1 MTLRRSLIAATIL
14 AVQCDVSGALAQTT
28 TSATPAAAPAP
39 VVHHHVAKTTRK
51 TTRKTS
57 KKTGATKAHAATATH
72 AKPAV
77 MPIAIG
83 AGAAVG
89 ATAAMA
95 PAEPAYQ
102 TAPPDSGEAVI
113 VTGTHAF
120 NRHARDSTSPITVV
134 SAAQLTQT
142 GQVNLADALTRLDP
156 SITEETMGA
165 DAGALTASIRMRGL
179 NPNEVLILVDGKRR
193 HTTANIYADQGPQ
206 QGSTPV
212 DLNMLPANAIDH
224 IEILRDGAAA
234 MYGSDAIAGVVNIIT
249 KKTAHGLNFTEQTG
263 ANAYN
268 GDGWQYQTGVDGG
281 FSFLGDGYVHIS
293 GQVMH
298 ADHMVPSGALDLRS
312 VPSNADYGGVSFPGN
327 SNKIIS
333 TPEET
338 RENLLIDFGKQLTE
352 GVQFYGQVTYAH
364 RHSEAYENYR
374 LPTKAP
380 ELYPAGFSPL
390 ETIDENDFAATL
402 GLKGGNFLGFN
413 WDVSTTYG
421 QDDDTIGNKNT
432 ANPSML
438 STNPSICGTNP
449 ANAGTYSADGCGW
462 SPTTVMA
469 EKYSLAQWTNNADFR
484 RNFNIG
490 HVVPMTLA
498 FGAEHRLEQYQI
510 WPGNPPSYQV
520 GGTQGYQGL
529 MPENAGKWGRDIW
542 AAYADGDFHP
552 LPHWDLDF
560 AGRFEHYTDF
570 GNTENGKVST
580 RYDFTKRI
588 AIRGTVSNGFRAPT
602 LPEEHFS
609 ALNVSPTGA
618 TGLLSTTSAAGQS
631 VGALPL
637 KPERSFSAEA
647 GVVLEPVDGWHISG
661 DVYMIDIRD
670 RIFGSATFSSSDA
683 LNAIALTGATLP
695 TGITNA
701 DVFVNYFANVGST
714 RTEGVDIM
722 SDYLVRLHQYGNVD
736 LSLAFNLN
744 RTRVTEVNT
753 LANGLPALNAQT
765 ESYLTN
771 AAPKSKLVL
780 QAHWTLDKWDVN
792 LRQTRYGSTTILQ
805 TYDDQAPPAL
815 QYSNTEWQAFKN
827 TAAWLTDLEVGYRLN
842 HTWHFAVGANNIFNI
857 RPRRLPLVVNY
868 LGANQYDENS
878 SGIPF
883 TGGYY
888 YGRINASF

>member
-14 AVQCDVSGALAQTT
+14 AMQFDLSAALAQTAPSQT
-28 TSATPAAAPAP
+28 ATPQKPATSG
-39 VVHHHVAKTTRK
+39 HRHVAKAG
-51 TTRKTS
+51 
-57 KKTGATKAHAATATH
+57 KKAGAPKAHAATASAATPGVV
-72 AKPAV
+72 PA
-77 MPIAIG
+77 
-83 AGAAVG
+83 AAVS
-89 ATAAMA
+89 TAAVA
-95 PAEPAYQ
+95 PVVPVAPVYH
-102 TAPPDSGEAVI
+102 APPPDAGEAVI
-113 VTGTHAF
+113 VTGTHAY
-120 NRHARDSTSPITVV
+120 NRHARDSTAPITVI
-134 SAAQLTQT
+134 SAATLQRT
-142 GQVNLADALTRLDP
+142 GAVNLADALTRMDP
-156 SITEETMGA
+156 SITEQTMGA
-165 DAGALTASIRMRGL
+165 DAGALTSSIRMRGL
-179 NPNEVLILVDGKRR
+179 NPNEVLVLVDGKRR

-249 KKTAHGLNFTEQTG
+249 KKTAHGLNLTGQTG

-268 GDGWQYQTGVDGG
+268 GDGWQYQTGIDGG

-293 GQVMH
+293 GQVEH
-298 ADHMVPSGALDLRS
+298 ADHMVPKGASDLRTD
-312 VPSNADYGGVSFPGN
+312 PNNADYGGVNFPSN
-327 SNKIIS
+327 SNMIMS

-338 RENLLIDFGKQLTE
+338 RENLLINFGKTVTE
-352 GVQFYGQVTYAH
+352 GIDFYGQITYAH

-374 LPTKAP
+374 TPTKAP
-380 ELYPAGFSPL
+380 QIYPAGFSPL

-402 GLKGGNFLGFN
+402 GLKGDNFLGFD

-432 ANPSML
+432 ANPNML
-438 STNPSICGTNP
+438 STDPTVCGTNP
-449 ANAGTYSADGCGW
+449 ANAATYSTDGCGW
-462 SPTTVMA
+462 SPTTVLA
-469 EKYSLAQWTNNADFR
+469 ERYSLAQWTNNADFR
-484 RNFNIG
+484 RRLKIAN
-490 HVVPMTLA
+490 VVPVTVA

-510 WPGNPPSYQV
+510 WPGNPPSYQI
-520 GGTQGYQGL
+520 GGTQGYAGL

-542 AAYADGDFHP
+542 AGYLDGDFHL

-647 GVVLEPVDGWHISG
+647 GLVLEPIDGWHVSA
-661 DVYMIDIRD
+661 DVYQINIRD
-670 RIFGSATFSSSDA
+670 RIFGSSTFSDSDA
-683 LNAIALTGATLP
+683 LNAIAMTGASLP
-695 TGITNA
+695 AGITNS

-714 RTEGVDIM
+714 KTQGLDIM
-722 SDYLVRLHQYGNVD
+722 SDYLLRLNQYGNVD
-736 LSLAFNLN
+736 LSLGVNLN
-744 RTRVTEVNT
+744 RTKVTRTNT
-753 LANGLPALNAQT
+753 LANSLPALNAQT
-765 ESYLTN
+765 ASYLTN
-771 AAPKSKLVL
+771 GAPKNKIVL
-780 QAHWTLDKWDVN
+780 QAHWTIGQWDVN
-792 LRQTRYGSTTILQ
+792 VRQTRYGATTILQ
-805 TYDDQAPPAL
+805 TYEDQAPEAL
-815 QYSNTEWQAFKN
+815 QYSNTQWLSFKN
-827 TAAWLTDLEVGYRLN
+827 TAAWMTDLEVGYRLN
-842 HTWHFAVGANNIFNI
+842 HIWHFAVGANNIFNV
-857 RPRRLPLVVNY
+857 RPRRLPLIVNY
-868 LGANQYDENS
+868 LGANQFDQNS